1 MTESADL
8 PVVAAVDLGSN
19 SFRLQIAR
27 VTHSGGLLPLDTIK
41 ETVRLSAGLDE
52 SKFLDLDAQE
62 RAIEAL
68 SRFAERLRGLPP
80 ESVRAVATH
89 TFRVASNA
97 AQFLPRAEAALG
109 FPIEIISGQEE
120 ARLIFIGAAHSLPM
134 SKETRLVVDIGGG
147 STEFI
152 IGHHSRPQRTESKQ
166 LGCVTWSQRFFPDGK
181 ITPERME
188 AAELAARGSLQNLAN
203 EFHAG
208 HWERAI
214 GTSGTA
220 ASLFA
225 LLETNG
231 FSNQGITPDGL
242 AKLRR
247 ELLSA
252 KNVNKINLE
261 GLRIERRPVL
271 PGGFAIM
278 AAIFDMFDIQQMGIT
293 DGALREGVLYD
304 LLGRMTDKDMREH
317 SVQQFLHRYH
327 VDQGQVAR
335 VAQLVQALFDRL
347 MPENSLERTELAR
360 HLVMAA
366 RLHEVGISISHS
378 GYRRHSAYIIQNAD
392 IPGFSRREQ
401 DLMSRLVL
409 AHRGRLTKVNLN
421 DFSREERGALACL
434 RLAVLF
440 CRARQ
445 DNLPAIIDFRRN
457 GQEYTLQ
464 LEQGWLE
471 AHPLTSHVV
480 AEEIRLWQEVGITL
494 RVIPAPAA

>member
-1 MTESADL
+1 MTDTTDL
-8 PVVAAVDLGSN
+8 PVIAAVDLGSN

-27 VTHSGGLLPLDTIK
+27 VTHGGGLLPLDTIK

-52 SKFLDLDAQE
+52 NKFLSIEAQNRALD
-62 RAIEAL
+62 AL

-97 AQFLPRAEAALG
+97 QEFLPKAEAALG
-109 FPIEIISGQEE
+109 FPIEIVAGQEE
-120 ARLIFIGAAHSLPM
+120 ARLIFIGAAHTLPM

-152 IGHHSRPQRTESKQ
+152 IGHRTNPQRAESKQ

-181 ITPERME
+181 ITQERMD
-188 AAELAARGSLQNLAN
+188 AAELAARGSLQNLVN
-203 EFHAG
+203 EFHSG

-220 ASLFA
+220 SSLYE
-225 LLETNG
+225 LLQLND
-231 FSNQGITPDGL
+231 FSTQGITAEGL
-242 AKLRR
+242 EKLRR
-247 ELLSA
+247 KLLSA
-252 KNVNKINLE
+252 KHVNKIELN
-261 GLRIERRPVL
+261 GLRADRRPVL

-278 AAIFDMFDIQQMGIT
+278 AAIFDMLNIQQMGVT

-304 LLGRMTDKDMREH
+304 LLGRLTDKDVREQ
-317 SVQQFLHRYH
+317 SILQFLRRYH
-327 VDQGQVAR
+327 VDQAQVAR
-335 VAQLVQALFDRL
+335 VSQLVQNLFGRL
-347 MPENSLERTELAR
+347 MPESSLEQTELAR

-366 RLHEVGISISHS
+366 RLHEVGISISHT

-401 DLMSRLVL
+401 ELMSRLVL
-409 AHRGRLTKVNLN
+409 AHRGRLSKVNLN

-457 GQEYTLQ
+457 GLEYTLE
-464 LEQGWLE
+464 LEPDWLE

-480 AEEIRLWQEVGITL
+480 AEEIRIWQEVGVTL
-494 RVIPAPAA
+494 NVIPAPAA

>member
-1 MTESADL
+1 MTEITDL
-8 PVVAAVDLGSN
+8 PVIAAVDLGSN
-19 SFRLQIAR
+19 SFRLQIAQ
-27 VTHSGGLLPLDTIK
+27 VTQGGGLLPLDTIK

-52 SKFLDLDAQE
+52 TKFLGIEAQGRALD
-62 RAIEAL
+62 AL

-80 ESVRAVATH
+80 DSVRAVATH
-89 TFRVASNA
+89 TFRVATNA
-97 AQFLPRAEAALG
+97 REFLLKAEATLG
-109 FPIEIISGQEE
+109 FPIEIVAGQEE

-152 IGHHSRPQRTESKQ
+152 IGTKTNPLRVESKQ

-181 ITPERME
+181 ITQERMD
-188 AAELAARGSLQNLAN
+188 AAELAARGSLQNLVN
-203 EFHAG
+203 EFHSG

-220 ASLFA
+220 SSLYE
-225 LLETNG
+225 LLQLNNYAT
-231 FSNQGITPDGL
+231 QGITAEGL
-242 AKLRR
+242 EKLRR
-247 ELLSA
+247 TLLSA
-252 KNVNKINLE
+252 KNVNKIDLN
-261 GLRIERRPVL
+261 GLRPERRPVL

-278 AAIFDMFDIQQMGIT
+278 VAIFDMLNIETMGIT

-304 LLGRMTDKDMREH
+304 LLGRQTDKDVREQ
-317 SVQQFLHRYH
+317 SIIQFLRRYH
-327 VDQGQVAR
+327 VDQAQVVR
-335 VAQLVQALFDRL
+335 VSQLVQTLFDRL
-347 MPENSLERTELAR
+347 TPEGGLERNELAR

-366 RLHEVGISISHS
+366 KLHEVGISISHT

-401 DLMSRLVL
+401 ELMSRLVL

-421 DFSREERGALACL
+421 DFSKAERGALACL

-445 DNLPAIIDFRRN
+445 DDLPAIIDFRRN
-457 GQEYTLQ
+457 GLEYTLE
-464 LEQGWLE
+464 LEPGWLA
-471 AHPLTSHVV
+471 AHPLTSTVV
-480 AEEIRLWQEVGITL
+480 AEEIRIWQEVGITL
-494 RVIPAPAA
+494 NVTPSLAA